1 MLGWTTAYNPWQSN
15 SPGWYTY
22 GDLGSTN
29 FFSTSSRDYKTNI
42 QPFAPSALNIID
54 NTEIVTFYYERDV
67 IEDRLRIGFIAEDTP
82 EELATKAHDKMDV
95 NSSIGVMMKAIQEL
109 DAKLKIKEALY
120 A

>member
-1 MLGWTTAYNPWQSN
+1 MLGFTHVYNPWVGDST
-15 SPGWYTY
+15 GWFTF

-42 QPFAPSALNIID
+42 QPFVASALNIID
-54 NTEIVTFYYERDV
+54 NTEIVTFYYERDI
-67 IEDRLRIGFIAEDTP
+67 IEDKLRIGFIAEDTP
-82 EELATKAHDKMDV
+82 EELATKAHDRMDI
-95 NSSIGVMMKAIQEL
+95 NSSIGVMLKAVQEL